1 MITYEPLLRY
11 FDYNKMIPV
20 AFIRTTLYLILLIA
34 YAGCAI
40 AQPSNNDTASL
51 KKKDQKVL
59 AEARSELNLGK
70 FEQATKMLDGL
81 INRHPNITDLYY
93 LRAMSND
100 GAGNLSAAIID
111 LRKGMSISPGKQ
123 GRAQKELG
131 DILMK
136 DGQFEEAITAYQ
148 AYLTSLSG
156 SNKPERLEKATELVE
171 KARVAKE
178 LSERPVPFAPIPV
191 PGGINTKEHLEY
203 FPNLSIDGQRMIL
216 TRRVDGNQEDFYLS
230 ERQEDGSWSVA
241 QPLDGVN
248 TEFNEG
254 AQTVTGDGAYLVF
267 TVCNRPDGAG
277 SCDLYFAEKEEVGW
291 TRAQNL
297 GPTINT
303 RDYEAQP
310 SISADG
316 QLLFFSSNRPGG
328 RGNTDLYV
336 SGRLPDGGWSEP
348 VNLGATINTLGRD
361 QYPFWAA
368 DGKTLFF
375 TSSGHPG
382 LGGDDLFRSELQPDN
397 AWGKPVNLGYPI
409 NTAGNE
415 TNLFV
420 ALGGSTAYFS
430 KGLRDAETGKI
441 DVDIYQFDLPAEL
454 RPASATYAE
463 ARVTDAKTGKPLT
476 ASVRLRPT
484 DQSAPATIR
493 RTGSDGYFL
502 TVLPTGKDYALTV
515 DEPGYLF
522 YSERFSLTEGFTQS
536 DPYQL
541 DIALEPIAVA
551 VASGGTETDGSTAFK
566 NVLFESGSA
575 TLLPV
580 SFDELDRLSELL
592 AKVPALGVEIGG
604 HTDDIGEDDTN
615 LQLSEGRAASVKT
628 YLIAQGIDENRIT
641 TMGFGESKPVAP
653 NDSEEGRAKN
663 RRTTFRLIE

>member
-1 MITYEPLLRY
+1 M
-11 FDYNKMIPV
+11 PV
-20 AFIRTTLYLILLIA
+20 SFLRTTLYLILLVA

-40 AQPSNNDTASL
+40 AQPGNSGTASL
-51 KKKDQKVL
+51 KKKEQKVL

-70 FEQATKMLDGL
+70 FEQATQMLNGL
-81 INRHPNITDLYY
+81 IDRNPAMTDLYY

-100 GAGNLSAAIID
+100 GAGKLTAAISD
-111 LRKGMSISPGKQ
+111 LRKGMSFSPEDQ

-136 DGQFEEAITAYQ
+136 DGQFDEAIMAYQ
-148 AYLTSLSG
+148 AYQTSLSG
-156 SNKPERLEKATELVE
+156 STRPERLEKAGELVE
-171 KARVAKE
+171 KARVAKA
-178 LSERPVPFAPIPV
+178 LAERPVPFAPVPV

-203 FPNLSIDGQRMIL
+203 FPNLSVDGKRMIL

-254 AQTVTGDGAYLVF
+254 AQTITADGTYLVF

-336 SGRLPDGGWSEP
+336 SGRLPNGSWSAP

-382 LGGDDLFRSELQPDN
+382 LGGDDLFRAELQPDN
-397 AWGKPVNLGYPI
+397 AWGKPLNLGYPI
-409 NTAGNE
+409 NTAGDE

-430 KGLRDAETGKI
+430 KGLRDPETGKI
-441 DVDIYQFDLPAEL
+441 DVDIYQFDLPEEL

-463 ARVTDAKTGKPLT
+463 ARITDAKTGKRLAAT
-476 ASVRLRPT
+476 VRLRPT

-493 RTGSDGYFL
+493 RTGGDGYFL
-502 TVLPTGKDYALTV
+502 TVLPAGKDYALTV

-522 YSERFSLTEGFTQS
+522 YSKRFSLAEGFTQT

-541 DIALEPIAVA
+541 EIALEPIAEA
-551 VASGGTETDGSTAFK
+551 VATGGTEADGSTAFK
-566 NVLFESGSA
+566 NVLFESGST

-580 SFDELDRLSELL
+580 SFDELDRLAELL
-592 AKVPALGVEIGG
+592 TKVDALRVEIGG
-604 HTDDIGEDDTN
+604 HTDDVGGDATN
-615 LQLSEGRAASVKT
+615 LQLSEGRAASVKS
-628 YLIAQGIDENRIT
+628 YLIEQGIDENRIT
-641 TMGFGESKPVAP
+641 TTGYGESKPVAP
-653 NDSEEGRAKN
+653 NDTEEGRAKN
-663 RRTTFRLIE
+663 RRTTFKLEE

>member
-1 MITYEPLLRY
+1 MS
-11 FDYNKMIPV
+11 V
-20 AFIRTTLYLILLIA
+20 ASIRTTLYLFLLII

-40 AQPSNNDTASL
+40 AQPRNSDVSSL

-59 AEARSELNLGK
+59 AEARSELSLGK
-70 FEQATKMLDGL
+70 FEHATELLDGL
-81 INRHPNITDLYY
+81 IDRYPVLTDLYY

-100 GAGNLSAAIID
+100 GAGKLTAAIGD
-111 LRKGMSISPGKQ
+111 LRKGISLSPGNQ
-123 GRAQKELG
+123 GRPQKELG
-131 DILMK
+131 DLLMK
-136 DGQFEEAITAYQ
+136 DGQFDAAITAYEVFRS
-148 AYLTSLSG
+148 SLAEG
-156 SNKPERLEKATELVE
+156 SRPERLEQAEELVD
-171 KARVAKE
+171 KARVAKNLAE
-178 LSERPVPFAPIPV
+178 KPVPFAPVPV

-203 FPNLSIDGQRMIL
+203 FPNLSIDGKRMIL
-216 TRRVDGNQEDFYLS
+216 TRRVEGNQEDFYLS
-230 ERQEDGSWSVA
+230 ELLEDGSWSVA

-254 AQTVTGDGAYLVF
+254 AQTITADGNYLVF
-267 TVCNRPDGAG
+267 TACNRPDGAG

-328 RGNTDLYV
+328 QGNTDLYI
-336 SGRLPDGGWSEP
+336 SGRLPDGSWSAP
-348 VNLGATINTLGRD
+348 VNLGATINTRGRD

-382 LGGDDLFRSELQPDN
+382 LGGDDLFRAELQPDN
-397 AWGKPVNLGYPI
+397 SWGKPVNLGYPI
-409 NTAGNE
+409 NTAGDE

-420 ALGGSTAYFS
+420 ALGGSIAYFS
-430 KGLRDAETGKI
+430 KGLRDPETGKI

-454 RPASATYAE
+454 RPAAATYAE
-463 ARVTDAKTGKPLT
+463 ARVTDATTGQPLT
-476 ASVRLRPT
+476 ATVRLRPT
-484 DQSAPATIR
+484 DQSAPAMAR
-493 RTGSDGYFL
+493 RTGPEGHFL
-502 TVLPTGKDYALTV
+502 TVLPSGKDYALTV

-522 YSERFSLTEGFTQS
+522 HSERFSLTEGFTQT

-541 DIALEPIAVA
+541 EIALEPVADA
-551 VASGGTETDGSTAFK
+551 VASGGNEEDGSTAFK

-580 SFDELDRLSELL
+580 SFDELDRLVELL
-592 AKVPALGVEIGG
+592 TKVPELSVDIAG
-604 HTDDIGEDDTN
+604 HTDDVGGDAAN
-615 LQLSEGRAASVKT
+615 LKLSENRAASVKT
-628 YLIAQGIDENRIT
+628 YLIEQGIAENRIST
-641 TMGFGESKPVAP
+641 TGYGKSKPVAS
-653 NDSEEGRAKN
+653 NDTEEGRAKN
-663 RRTTFRLIE
+663 RRTTFKLLE